1 MGRKERLASRER
13 LQRIRLLSSEL
24 DTLRNAA
31 IERTRSIDTKSS
43 FVVVAAGVLAG
54 ATFTGLVDAR
64 SWYLGLVPFALTVAT
79 IIAAAV
85 SLWPSTI
92 DSPSGRFLVTRWV
105 NASERMEA
113 MEDYILEVKVRE
125 IEKRNSKNEKRAK
138 ATKSAFVLLVSG
150 VVTALLVAGINASV
164 LRGDPTNGQTNPVHT
179 PSAPERPDVEEAFE
193 TLTHGDDSVEKK
205 NG

>member
-85 SLWPSTI
+85 GL
-92 DSPSGRFLVTRWV
+92 
-105 NASERMEA
+105 
-113 MEDYILEVKVRE
+113 
-125 IEKRNSKNEKRAK
+125 
-138 ATKSAFVLLVSG
+138 
-150 VVTALLVAGINASV
+150 ALAV
-164 LRGDPTNGQTNPVHT
+164 
-179 PSAPERPDVEEAFE
+179 
-193 TLTHGDDSVEKK
+193 DD
-205 NG
+205 